1 MTAKAFR
8 VSEAA
13 ALLGVSDDTIR
24 RWVDAGR
31 LTLIPGTSGTAGTA
45 GTSGTAGTAGKA
57 GPQSVDAAG
66 LAAVAQELAA
76 ESALATAF
84 PATRASA
91 RNRLT
96 GIVTKVTKDGL
107 MAQVELQA
115 GPFRIV
121 SLMSREA
128 AEELE
133 LEPGSLA
140 VASVKATT
148 VVIEVPE

>member
-1 MTAKAFR
+1 MAVTQFR

-13 ALLGVSDDTIR
+13 ALLGVSDDTVR
-24 RWVDAGR
+24 RWADAGR
-31 LTLIPGTSGTAGTA
+31 LDLVRVEN
-45 GTSGTAGTAGKA
+45 
-57 GPQSVDAAG
+57 GPAVIDGAQ
-66 LAAVAQELAA
+66 LAALAQELAA
-76 ESALATAF
+76 ESALAAAF
-84 PATRASA
+84 PASKASA

-96 GIVTKVTKDGL
+96 GIVTKVTKDGV

-128 AEELE
+128 ADELG

-140 VASVKATT
+140 AASVKATT
-148 VVIEVPE
+148 VVVEILEHSK